1 MTTHRIKLS
10 SFASPAAA
18 VEAAIL
24 LSAQDAGATVVLRVD
39 VNPRTLPEGAKQPWP
54 ELCDRLLSVSD
65 QNAPEFGLWN
75 DGVALRY
82 HGHTSAGHPWEVV
95 LL

>member
-1 MTTHRIKLS
+1 MTAHRIKLS
-10 SFASPAAA
+10 SYASPAAA

-24 LSAQDAGATVVLRVD
+24 LSARDAGARVVLTND
-39 VNPRTLPEGAKQPWP
+39 SQWGMPADPAYPEV
-54 ELCDRLLSVSD
+54 CDRLLAESD
-65 QNAPEFGLWN
+65 LNAPELGLWC
-75 DGVALRY
+75 DGQDCLRY